1 MTKTKS
7 KKKSPKKTR
16 VYECAHY
23 EFDYDD
29 LGKWHWCHNRDIPC
43 QECNVGR
50 GFYCQKFCPGYK
62 KGKLKGSWVIS
73 DWEKEEAE
81 EFKKNIEQERKNKE
95 IQERAMLKYLKE
107 KYES

>member
-50 GFYCQKFCPGYK
+50 SFYCQKFCPGYK

-73 DWEKEEAE
+73 DWEKEEVE
-81 EFKKNIEQERKNKE
+81 EYRTKLVNEAKKREIE
-95 IQERAMLKYLKE
+95 ERAMLKYLKE